1 MRKNILFVLVLGTL
15 STYAQMDQVTI
26 QKDPDHNSW
35 MKISS
40 FNISMGNTYY
50 KSNETTLNDLKGLAS
65 NNSSIFNTPLDGYTS
80 NANQMF
86 KARQVNINIGFNPY
100 DSKTGTYNRKREFL
114 IGVNYQYGNRS
125 SLDYKKLTTVAG
137 DTFSSPNN
145 KIYTDSLKKS
155 KIRYTEQLGE
165 LDLNLAYLY
174 KTDQDRRFS
183 LYTGYGIML
192 GYSISADIHQSIK
205 EGTRLYY
212 DMNGVPVFYNGRY
225 NIDLSRTHQEVDM
238 AKSILIRPY
247 IPIGAN
253 LRLCRNNHSSNT
265 LNLFTQMQL
274 GVEYQQYL
282 NKSTYNITPFVNMS
296 SGIRYNF

>member
-1 MRKNILFVLVLGTL
+1 MRKNILFILVLGTL
-15 STYAQMDQVTI
+15 STYAQSDQLTI
-26 QKDPDHNSW
+26 QKDPDRNSW

-50 KSNETTLNDLKGLAS
+50 KSNETNLNNLKSLS
-65 NNSSIFNTPLDGYTS
+65 PNNSTLFNTPLDGYTS

-86 KARQVNINIGFNPY
+86 KAKQININIGFNPY
-100 DSKTGTYNRKREFL
+100 DSKTGTYNKKREFL

-125 SLDYKKLTTVAG
+125 SLDYKKLTNVVG

-145 KIYTDSLKKS
+145 KIYSDSLKKS
-155 KIRYTEQLGE
+155 KVKYTEQLGE

-174 KTDQDRRFS
+174 KTDQDRRLS
-183 LYTGYGIML
+183 LYTGYGVML
-192 GYSISADIHQSIK
+192 GYSISADIHQSIMQ
-205 EGTRLYY
+205 GTRLVY
-212 DMNGVPVFYNGRY
+212 DLNNEPYFNHGKF
-225 NIDLSRTHQEVDM
+225 DLDFSRSHQEVDM

-253 LRLCRNNHSSNT
+253 LRLCRNNHSDNT
-265 LNLFTQMQL
+265 LSLFTQMQL

-282 NKSTYNITPFVNMS
+282 NNSNYNITPFVNMS